1 MRTGLTYVLAFRAAG
16 DEDID
21 ELAAYLK
28 LVVDRVDELIVVN
41 GSEDPQWQEHDD
53 RWGSY
58 CTHLKP
64 RPDLNFLNGKVD
76 GVITG
81 LEAASS
87 EKVVVADDDVRYDA
101 ASLARLATLLD
112 SYDLVIPQN
121 YFAEYPWHA
130 LWDAGRSLLNRA
142 LARDFPGTL
151 GVRRATFMQ
160 AGGYD
165 GDVMFEN
172 LEMIRTIEAA
182 GGRVCA
188 PLDLLVERRP
198 PEAGRFFSQ
207 RVRQAYDEFALP
219 GRLMF
224 FLSIV
229 PAVALVSR
237 TGKKRW
243 LGGAVGAT
251 VLLAEFGRRRGG
263 GTRVFPVAASL
274 MAPLWLL
281 ERGVC
286 MWLALLERVRGGIP
300 YRGRR
305 IPVAAHSRRTI
316 AARLPYLWARSR
328 L

>member
-1 MRTGLTYVLAFRAAG
+1 MRSDITYVLVFRAAG

-21 ELAAYLK
+21 DLAAYLRIIAD
-28 LVVDRVDELIVVN
+28 LVAELVVVN
-41 GSEDPQWQEHDD
+41 GSERPLWEEHDE
-53 RWGSY
+53 RWGGY
-58 CTHLKP
+58 CTHLRP
-64 RPDLNFLNGKVD
+64 RPDLSFSNGKVD

-81 LEAASS
+81 VEAASN
-87 EKVVVADDDVRYDA
+87 EKVVVADDDVRYDHV
-101 ASLARLATLLD
+101 SLLRLSSLLD
-112 SYDLVIPQN
+112 HCDLVVPQN
-121 YFAEYPWHA
+121 YFADYPWHA
-130 LWDAGRSLLNRA
+130 SWDAGRSLLNRA

-151 GVRRATFMQ
+151 GVRRAAFMR

-229 PAVALVSR
+229 PVL
-237 TGKKRW
+237 
-243 LGGAVGAT
+243 
-251 VLLAEFGRRRGG
+251 VLLVFTGRKRVLAAAAGLTIALAELGRRRAG
-263 GTRVFPVAASL
+263 GTRAFPVTASL
-274 MAPLWLL
+274 LAPVWLL

-286 MWLALLERVRGGIP
+286 MWLAVLERLRGGVP

-305 IPVAAHSRRTI
+305 IRVAAHRRRTI
-316 AARLPYLWARSR
+316 AARLPYPWVRSR
-328 L
+328 P